1 MSDDDCDLCGQCLLS
16 VEDGSSRVIKCD
28 ACQQL
33 VHQHCTNMSEKVFY
47 IFIKI
52 KADVRWVCEVCM
64 ESLQARDRNLQT
76 AMVTSSEEVASVKCE
91 LANMK
96 EQMSNNVTDTVVLGT
111 DTVHQSGS
119 TVASA
124 KPVLLPDQK
133 ISQVVHLTLHD
144 VEKRKQN
151 VVVTGLPENHDIDDR
166 TEFLKLCETH
176 LSCKPYIVKCDRLGH
191 VVNGKPR
198 RLLVRL
204 SSDTAATELLC
215 SAPAL
220 RHESDTLTN
229 NIYINPDLSPTE
241 CSEISC
247 NVK

>member
-96 EQMSNNVTDTVVLGT
+96 EQMSNNVTDTVVSCLE
-111 DTVHQSGS
+111 
-119 TVASA
+119 
-124 KPVLLPDQK
+124 
-133 ISQVVHLTLHD
+133 LTLHISL
-144 VEKRKQN
+144 
-151 VVVTGLPENHDIDDR
+151 VVLWLQQSQSCCQIR
-166 TEFLKLCETH
+166 R
-176 LSCKPYIVKCDRLGH
+176 SCKLFI
-191 VVNGKPR
+191 
-198 RLLVRL
+198 
-204 SSDTAATELLC
+204 
-215 SAPAL
+215 
-220 RHESDTLTN
+220 
-229 NIYINPDLSPTE
+229 
-241 CSEISC
+241 
-247 NVK
+247 